1 MRKHLVQTQNF
12 LFVFFFF
19 CFQRFKLKRLLKIII
34 TIQAVKTNISSLSAN
49 HSSVVACRK
58 IISLCMEN
66 DQNVDIRNL
75 GSIKCH
81 IFLQI
86 FMNCLMLHEV
96 NISQNVLLFRFFISF
111 SYAPK
116 KREIFCILGS
126 DGHSSQ
132 ISRARNAKKKQK
144 Q

>member
-1 MRKHLVQTQNF
+1 
-12 LFVFFFF
+12 
-19 CFQRFKLKRLLKIII
+19 
-34 TIQAVKTNISSLSAN
+34 
-49 HSSVVACRK
+49 
-58 IISLCMEN
+58 
-66 DQNVDIRNL
+66 L

-86 FMNCLMLHEV
+86 FMNCFMLHEV
-96 NISQNVLLFRFFISF
+96 NMSQKFYFLNILIGIVIVLIFLQKEKHSGMICCQITYVLLFRFFISF

-116 KREIFCILGS
+116 KREIVRILGS